1 MEDQTRAI
9 VFDLDGTLVDSRVAV
24 IDAVAAGIREV
35 AARHG
40 RGPVAIDPA
49 RLRAALGMPAREYF
63 VAVLDETL
71 RDLADEVKEAST
83 EHEVTSLASGEGRL
97 FPGVLDTLD
106 ALRTRGYSL
115 GVVSN
120 AQGPYFRAAL
130 EHLDLESR
138 LSHSECYEE
147 LPDGAA
153 RPFKRTL
160 LGRALQTMGV
170 EPESAW
176 MVGDRRE
183 DIEAGHALGTRTA
196 GILFGFGTP
205 DEFDLADRRLQ
216 RFDDLLS
223 IEG

>member
-1 MEDQTRAI
+1 M

-35 AARHG
+35 AARHD
-40 RGPVAIDPA
+40 RGPVTIDPA
-49 RLRAALGMPAREYF
+49 RLRAALGKPAHEYF

-71 RDLADEVKEAST
+71 REFADEVKEAST
-83 EHEVTSLASGEGRL
+83 AHEVAALASGEGRL

-106 ALRTRGYSL
+106 ALRVRGFAL

-120 AQGPYFRAAL
+120 AQAPYFRAAL
-130 EHLDLESR
+130 EHLDLNSR
-138 LSHSECYEE
+138 LTHSECYEE

-153 RPFKRTL
+153 RPFKHTMLR
-160 LGRALQTMGV
+160 RALHSMGV
-170 EPESAW
+170 EPARAW

-205 DEFDLADRRLQ
+205 DEFDLADQRLQ
-216 RFDDLLS
+216 RFDALLS
-223 IEG
+223 VEG